1 MSMKSNAPRPKARK
15 PNSKTRG
22 YLLLEVMV
30 SGVILATALVGAM
43 VMTQKASLVLA
54 EASRESQAAQ
64 VLNQSISAFLAH
76 PYGTTIPGTSYP
88 SGTDNLTY
96 GDLFKCDRT
105 WSMTATTEVTHA
117 ALTLNVEIVTVT
129 VTYNLPNGGQRSI
142 TGRAR
147 RYQAV

>member
-1 MSMKSNAPRPKARK
+1 MSMNSSPSPRRGRGDR
-15 PNSKTRG
+15 RG

-43 VMTQKASLVLA
+43 ITTQKATLVMA

-76 PYGTTIPGTSYP
+76 PYGTAIPGTNYP
-88 SGTDNLTY
+88 AGTDTLSF
-96 GDLFKCDRT
+96 GDRFKCDRS
-105 WSMTATTEVTHA
+105 WSVNTTTEITHG

-129 VTYNLPNGGQRSI
+129 VTYNLPNGGQR
-142 TGRAR
+142 TLTARAR
-147 RYQAV
+147 RYQPV